1 MHLACGVGPIYGCNP
16 EFLSKKTKSEKIY
29 PFFVKEKK
37 NEMGRGD
44 KYLEERNIFLEERG
58 KILFTE
64 EKEKILFLEEKHTFF
79 QRRRK
84 TYFSSEE
91 KEKILFFRGE
101 GKNTF
106 FWRRRKRIEKF
117 GKGKNIFCG
126 GEEKRRRK
134 RRKNICRRKIR

>member
-1 MHLACGVGPIYGCNP
+1 MSGNP
-16 EFLSKKTKSEKIY
+16 ESLSQNTMSEKIY

-37 NEMGRGD
+37 NGRGRGD
-44 KYLEERNIFLEERG
+44 KYLEERNIFLEER
-58 KILFTE
+58 
-64 EKEKILFLEEKHTFF
+64 EKILFMEEKEEILFFKRKKCLF

-84 TYFSSEE
+84 TYFSLEE
-91 KEKILFFRGE
+91 KEKILFFFRGE